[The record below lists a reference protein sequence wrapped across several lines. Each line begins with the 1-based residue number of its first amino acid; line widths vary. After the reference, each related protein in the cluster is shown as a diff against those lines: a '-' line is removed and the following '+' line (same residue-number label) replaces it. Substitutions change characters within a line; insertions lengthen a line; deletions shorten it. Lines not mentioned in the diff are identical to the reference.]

1 MRKKYSDMTST
12 EIGKILDRN
21 FKKYE
26 FCTAVDKNIKV
37 LRLWNG
43 KYKKDEKRSEK

>member
-1 MRKKYSDMTST
+1 MKKKYSEMTST
-12 EIGKILDRN
+12 EIGRILSKN
-21 FKKYE
+21 FKKYD

-43 KYKKDEKRSEK
+43 KYKKDT

>member
-1 MRKKYSDMTST
+1 MRKKYSDMTSA
-12 EIGKILDRN
+12 EISKILDRN

-37 LRLWNG
+37 LRLWNS
-43 KYKKDEKRSEK
+43 KYSRKKKKDEK